1 MIERCGT
8 ASSIFADATKAART
22 LPRPADWGQSLLLF
36 AVFALITVYLGQHER
51 LFKFS
56 VTDAWMPFIGMAVV
70 AILVPS
76 LAEEMV
82 FRVVLAGRTGWL
94 RGGLALAAF
103 VLWHPVQVWLGL
115 PMARPVFL
123 EPAFLAIVALLGLVC
138 TIGWRRSGSVWPA
151 VAMHWATVVAWKGG
165 AV

>member
-1 MIERCGT
+1 M
-8 ASSIFADATKAART
+8 
-22 LPRPADWGQSLLLF
+22 PRPADWRQSLLLF
-36 AVFALITVYLGQHER
+36 AIFALIAIYLGQHEP

-56 VTDAWMPFIGMAVV
+56 VTDEWGPFIAFAAV
-70 AILVPS
+70 AILVPA

-94 RGGLALAAF
+94 RAGLALATF
-103 VLWHPVQVWLGL
+103 VLWHPVQVWFGL
-115 PMARPVFL
+115 PMAQPVFL

-138 TIGWRRSGSVWPA
+138 TISWRRSGSVWPA